1 MKQDIFNEASNKDIN
16 TENINKNNVKIG
28 RYSDYINGS
37 KAFTLTKYHIEFIL
51 TKYSYVEMIDNHIL
65 DIDPTEQP
73 NDRFTRENSYRR
85 F

>member
-37 KAFTLTKYHIEFIL
+37 KAFTLTKYHIEFLL
-51 TKYSYVEMIDNHIL
+51 TTGLAMDGIDVECKIFQNRLEKEI
-65 DIDPTEQP
+65 
-73 NDRFTRENSYRR
+73 ENVLKEGEI
-85 F
+85 